1 MNKNGK
7 RCNRLYGTL
16 LWSHVHFQES
26 RTKGGKEMKRLIF
39 FISPL
44 LVLTGA
50 VFFTTFRPVEQAIYF
65 LILFLLTCL
74 SAMTAVERLVNR
86 HDVIRRLNTIHP
98 LLGIVMGTVVLAVLV
113 GGLIWLAPS
122 LTIPSVGGLL
132 ITFLFM
138 YGGILVLGF
147 IVSCFFEGITRQPKD
162 QLIRPVFLF
171 IGTGYLILTVFG
183 IVQLYNQ
190 TG

>member
-1 MNKNGK
+1 
-7 RCNRLYGTL
+7 
-16 LWSHVHFQES
+16 
-26 RTKGGKEMKRLIF
+26 MKRLIF

-74 SAMTAVERLVNR
+74 SAMILVERFVKR

-98 LLGIVMGTVVLAVLV
+98 LIGIVMGTVVLAVLV

-122 LTIPSVGGLL
+122 LTNPSLIGLL
-132 ITFLFM
+132 VIFLSM
-138 YGGILVLGF
+138 YSGILVLGF
-147 IVSCFFEGITRQPKD
+147 IISCFFEGITRQPKD

-183 IVQLYNQ
+183 ILQLYRQ

>member
-1 MNKNGK
+1 
-7 RCNRLYGTL
+7 
-16 LWSHVHFQES
+16 
-26 RTKGGKEMKRLIF
+26 MKRLIF

-74 SAMTAVERLVNR
+74 SAMILVERFVKR

-98 LLGIVMGTVVLAVLV
+98 LIGIVMGTVVLAVLV

-122 LTIPSVGGLL
+122 LTNPSLIGLL
-132 ITFLFM
+132 VIFLSM
-138 YGGILVLGF
+138 YSGILVLGF
-147 IVSCFFEGITRQPKD
+147 IISCFFEGITRQPKD

-171 IGTGYLILTVFG
+171 IGTGYMILTVFG
-183 IVQLYNQ
+183 ILQLYHQ
-190 TG
+190 AG

>member
-1 MNKNGK
+1 
-7 RCNRLYGTL
+7 LYDTL
-16 LWSHVHFQES
+16 SWSRVHHQES
-26 RTKGGKEMKRLIF
+26 RSKGGKEMKRLIF

-74 SAMTAVERLVNR
+74 SAMTLVERLVKR
-86 HDVIRRLNTIHP
+86 HDMMRRLNKIHP
-98 LLGIVMGTVVLAVLV
+98 LIGIVMGIVVLGSLV
-113 GGLIWLAPS
+113 SGLIWLAPS
-122 LTIPSVGGLL
+122 LSNPSLVGLL
-132 ITFLFM
+132 VTFLFM

-147 IVSCFFEGITRQPKD
+147 VDSCFFEGITRQPKD

-183 IVQLYNQ
+183 ILQLYRQ